1 MKIRRSLLAP
11 SLILALG
18 ISAPAIAQMDTTQ
31 HTTTTTTEKTTTYK
45 GVVSE
50 VNPSSST
57 IILRSEGSTAPRT
70 YTYNKETVFVDPQG
84 NVVSYDVI
92 KDSPVT
98 VSYRQ
103 EGDRMIVT
111 KVEATGPR
119 VQHRETTT
127 TTTEER

>member
-1 MKIRRSLLAP
+1 MKLTRSLLAP
-11 SLILALG
+11 SLALALG
-18 ISAPAIAQMDTTQ
+18 VAAPAIAQMDTMQ
-31 HTTTTTTEKTTTYK
+31 HTTTTTEKTTTYK

-50 VNPSSST
+50 VNPTSST
-57 IILRSEGSTAPRT
+57 IILRSEGTSAPRT
-70 YTYNKETVFVDPQG
+70 YTYNKETVFVDPSG

-119 VQHRETTT
+119 VQRRETTT
-127 TTTEER
+127 TTETR

>member
-1 MKIRRSLLAP
+1 MKLIRSMLAP
-11 SLILALG
+11 SVALALG
-18 ISAPAIAQMDTTQ
+18 IAAPVFAQMDTMQ
-31 HTTTTTTEKTTTYK
+31 KTTTTTEKTTTYK

-50 VNPSSST
+50 VNPTSST
-57 IILRSEGSTAPRT
+57 IILRSEEASAPKT

-84 NVVSYDVI
+84 NIVTYEVV
-92 KDSPVT
+92 KDAPVT

-119 VQHRETTT
+119 VRKETTT
-127 TTTEER
+127 TTTETR

>member
-1 MKIRRSLLAP
+1 MKVTRLLLAP
-11 SLILALG
+11 SLALALG
-18 ISAPAIAQMDTTQ
+18 IAAPVMAQMDT
-31 HTTTTTTEKTTTYK
+31 TTTTTTEKTTTYK

-50 VNPSSST
+50 VNPSAST
-57 IILRSEGSTAPRT
+57 IILRSEGASAPRT

-84 NVVSYDVI
+84 KVVSYDTI

-98 VSYRQ
+98 LSYRT

-119 VQHRETTT
+119 IQHRETTT

>member
-1 MKIRRSLLAP
+1 MKLKRSMLAP
-11 SLILALG
+11 SVVLALG
-18 ISAPAIAQMDTTQ
+18 IAAPAFAQMDTMQ
-31 HTTTTTTEKTTTYK
+31 KTTTTTEKTTTYK

-50 VNPSSST
+50 VNPTSST
-57 IILRSEGSTAPRT
+57 IILRSEPSAPPKT
-70 YTYNKETVFVDPQG
+70 YTYTKETVFVDPQG
-84 NVVSYDVI
+84 QVVTYDVI

-119 VQHRETTT
+119 IQHKETTT
-127 TTTEER
+127 TTETR